1 MRNFL
6 LILFLS
12 LGLLNFS
19 HAGGDDRDQQLPLN
33 SLNSEQEINEEG
45 VPRFLQED
53 DEVIQDDAVQQ
64 GQKEIEELIQTKLV
78 NQETPTNTEE
88 LIESDVDSSSNTKD
102 DNLPGYF
109 EDFWTWDLFDEF
121 TDFVHNSPTAQ
132 IASELMNA
140 SQVNL
145 VMDNWFLR
153 EAGSRSCLLYTSP
166 SPRDQRGSRMPSSA

>member
-1 MRNFL
+1 MRNLL

-19 HAGGDDRDQQLPLN
+19 YAGGDDRDQQLPLN
-33 SLNSEQEINEEG
+33 SLNSEEEINEER

-88 LIESDVDSSSNTKD
+88 LIESDADSNSKVQTLINRYIKSD
-102 DNLPGYF
+102 QGILIM
-109 EDFWTWDLFDEF
+109 LFL
-121 TDFVHNSPTAQ
+121 FVVSLILLFNFF
-132 IASELMNA
+132 
-140 SQVNL
+140 V
-145 VMDNWFLR
+145 R
-153 EAGSRSCLLYTSP
+153 EK
-166 SPRDQRGSRMPSSA
+166 